1 MVKQKAD
8 EPLFFTVIRI
18 LSYPS
23 LRRPVLLCV
32 KSIFYC
38 FFFLQYKA
46 ALFPNRIPVSGVDH
60 PLDKKI
66 PFAPRWV
73 KAYLDFVAFWIRL
86 VGFLLRRYRRRGIGP
101 AEDFITSIGKLYDFA
116 AEVYTKN
123 LSTTH
128 RPRYL
133 AHPRFLLIHAA
144 DPHLMCIPS
153 LHVMIVIRAYTQF
166 RAILRALGEEGAC
179 AEKIAEVKRGAQTIT
194 EAILFVKQ
202 HSINCIAA
210 AMYAMSR
217 FDGELFPPIEAEDFI
232 SGLFLSLPVPSPA
245 DRKIIGDYIMELYR
259 RFLREG
265 EGAPSWE
272 EPLIAFLRTLP
283 ARQKNH
289 SPGLKKMQIKSP
301 GTRI

>member
-1 MVKQKAD
+1 MAKQRAG
-8 EPLFFTVIRI
+8 EPLFFTVVRI
-18 LSYPS
+18 LSYPA
-23 LRRPVLLCV
+23 LRRPAWRCV
-32 KSIFYC
+32 RSILYC

-46 ALFPNRIPVSGVDH
+46 ALLPGRIPVSGVDH

-66 PFAPRWV
+66 PFTPRWV
-73 KAYLDFVAFWIRL
+73 KVYLDFVAFWIGL
-86 VGFLLRRYRRRGIGP
+86 AGFLLRRYRRRGIGP
-101 AEDFITSIGKLYDFA
+101 VGEFITSIGKLYVFA

-123 LSTTH
+123 LSTTR

-133 AHPRFLLIHAA
+133 AHPRFVLIHAA

-166 RAILRALGEEGAC
+166 RAILRSLGEEEVWT
-179 AEKIAEVKRGAQTIT
+179 EKIAEVRRGALAIT

-217 FDGELFPPIEAEDFI
+217 FDGELFPPAEAEDFV
-232 SGLFLSLPVPSPA
+232 SGLFRSLPVPSPA
-245 DRKIIGDYIMELYR
+245 DRKIIGDHIMELYR

-272 EPLIAFLRTLP
+272 EPLVAFLRALP
-283 ARQKNH
+283 ARQKQ
-289 SPGLKKMQIKSP
+289 SPGVKKFK
-301 GTRI
+301 

>member
-1 MVKQKAD
+1 MAKQRAV
-8 EPLFFTVIRI
+8 EPLFFTAIRI
-18 LSYPS
+18 LSYPA
-23 LRRPVLLCV
+23 LRRPVLRCV

-46 ALFPNRIPVSGVDH
+46 VLFPDRIPVSEVDH

-66 PFAPRWV
+66 PFTPRWV
-73 KAYLDFVAFWIRL
+73 KVYLDFVAFWVRL
-86 VGFLLRRYRRRGIGP
+86 AGFLLYRYRRRGIGP
-101 AEDFITSIGKLYDFA
+101 AGDLITSIGKLYDFA

-123 LSTTH
+123 LSTTD

-133 AHPRFLLIHAA
+133 AHPRFVLIHAA

-166 RAILRALGEEGAC
+166 RAILRSLGEEKVL
-179 AEKIAEVKRGAQTIT
+179 AEKIAEVKEGALAIT

-217 FDGELFPPIEAEDFI
+217 FDGELFSPAEAENFI
-232 SGLFLSLPVPSPA
+232 SPLFLSRPAPSPA
-245 DRKIIGDYIMELYR
+245 DRKIILDHITELYR

-265 EGAPSWE
+265 EGARSWE
-272 EPLIAFLRTLP
+272 EPLTAFLRALP
-283 ARQKNH
+283 VRQKNN
-289 SPGLKKMQIKSP
+289 SS
-301 GTRI
+301 R